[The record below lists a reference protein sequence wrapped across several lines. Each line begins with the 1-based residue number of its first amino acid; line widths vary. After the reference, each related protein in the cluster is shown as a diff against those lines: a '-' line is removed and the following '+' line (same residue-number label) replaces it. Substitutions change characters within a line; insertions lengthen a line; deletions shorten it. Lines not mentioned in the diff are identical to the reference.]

1 MHSDF
6 RLQPRRAPEPGRPFV
21 NREPEL
27 KLVQD
32 KLDLG
37 IQGKPMPSVVMCF
50 WGAFGMGKSWLLL
63 ELKERYE
70 RPDPQV
76 RGSSSYPTIAAR
88 LDLNR
93 EISPALWQ
101 DTGLNREQM
110 IRELWKQLACQL
122 GAEVP
127 DRGRASAD
135 EWAEAFVNEVAA
147 WSARSA
153 TPVIMLDT
161 VDDLVRFDEPTFFW
175 LEQHVVERLAI
186 TERVLFVLT
195 SRGELRRWKRFH
207 VRRRIDSHRLTAFD
221 AETAGKE
228 VKASTAMSE
237 ALYRRAFGHPL
248 ITDFLGTALE
258 DQGVNLQGLEGVEQL
273 IEPLLVQTILGEVIG
288 KILKDM
294 PGQSAELA
302 KPASVLRWVS
312 VEPLRSLAEALSLVE
327 RGRGDAYYLDTLIG
341 ELQAHHLLYWNGDR
355 NSYEFDPTLRRLLAH
370 FLELDA
376 PALFCEAH
384 RAAFDFHNGHLNEYP
399 QYLDRYV
406 PELAYHRAI
415 LGRCERLEQRLPAI
429 QAWWK
434 QFLSEQAPTNPE
446 SWAEFAQALEQDE
459 ELREILPGEDY
470 QCLYS
475 EAQRRAVEQ
484 EG

>member
-1 MHSDF
+1 MNSDS
-6 RLQPRRAPEPGRPFV
+6 RLKPRRTPEPGRRFV
-21 NREPEL
+21 NRETEL
-27 KLVQD
+27 QLVQN

-63 ELKERYE
+63 ELTERHK
-70 RPDPQV
+70 RADPQV
-76 RGSSSYPTIAAR
+76 RGSSSYPTVAAR

-127 DRGRASAD
+127 DLGRASAD
-135 EWAEAFVNEVAA
+135 EWAEAFVNEVTK
-147 WSARSA
+147 WSTRSA
-153 TPVIMLDT
+153 TPLIMLDT
-161 VDDLVRFDEPTFFW
+161 VDDLVKLDEPTFFW
-175 LEQHVVERLAI
+175 LEQHIVERLTI
-186 TERVLFVLT
+186 TDRVLFIFT
-195 SRGELRRWKRFH
+195 SRGELRRWKRFQ

-228 VKASTAMSE
+228 IKASTAMSE
-237 ALYRRAFGHPL
+237 ALYHRAFGHPL

-258 DQGVNLQGLEGVEQL
+258 RHGVCLQELERVEQL
-273 IEPLLVQTILGEVIG
+273 IEPPLVQTILGKVIG
-288 KILKDM
+288 EILKDM
-294 PGQSAELA
+294 PEQSAELA
-302 KPASVLRWVS
+302 KPASALRWVS
-312 VEPLRSLAEALSLVE
+312 VEPLRALAETLGLVE
-327 RGRGDAYYLDTLIG
+327 PGHGDAYYLDNLIG
-341 ELQAHHLLYWNGDR
+341 ELQTHHLLYWNGDR

-384 RAAFDFHNGHLNEYP
+384 RAAFDFHNSHLNEYP

-406 PELAYHRAI
+406 PELAYHRAV
-415 LGRCERLEQRLPAI
+415 LERCERLAQQLPTI
-429 QAWWK
+429 QAWWER
-434 QFLSEQAPTNPE
+434 FLSEKAPPTPE
-446 SWAEFAQALEQDE
+446 PWAELAQALEQDE
-459 ELREILPGEDY
+459 ELKEILPGEDY
-470 QCLYS
+470 QRLRS
-475 EAQRRAVEQ
+475 EAQRRAVKQ

>member
-1 MHSDF
+1 
-6 RLQPRRAPEPGRPFV
+6 
-21 NREPEL
+21 
-27 KLVQD
+27 
-32 KLDLG
+32 
-37 IQGKPMPSVVMCF
+37 MPSVVMCF

-70 RPDPQV
+70 RADPQV

-161 VDDLVRFDEPTFFW
+161 MDDLVRLDEPTFFW
-175 LEQHVVERLAI
+175 LEQQVVERLAI
-186 TERVLFVLT
+186 TDRVLFVLT

-207 VRRRIDSHRLTAFD
+207 VRRRIDSHRLSAFD
-221 AETAGKE
+221 AETAGKQ
-228 VKASTAMSE
+228 VKASTATSE
-237 ALYRRAFGHPL
+237 ALYHRAFGHPL
-248 ITDFLGTALE
+248 ITEFLGTALE
-258 DQGVNLQGLEGVEQL
+258 NRCVNLQGLEGVEEF
-273 IEPLLVQTILGEVIG
+273 IEPSLVQTILGEVIG
-288 KILKDM
+288 EILKAV
-294 PGQSAELA
+294 PEQSAKLA

-312 VEPLRSLAEALSLVE
+312 VEPLRSLAETLGLVE
-327 RGRGDAYYLDTLIG
+327 RGRGDAYYLDELIG
-341 ELQAHHLLYWNGDR
+341 GLQAHHLLYWNSDR
-355 NSYEFDPTLRRLLAH
+355 NSYEFDPTLRRLLVH
-370 FLELDA
+370 FLELDD

-384 RAAFDFHNGHLNEYP
+384 CAAFDFHYGHLNEYP
-399 QYLDRYV
+399 QYLARYV
-406 PELAYHRAI
+406 PELAYHSAT
-415 LGRCERLEQRLPAI
+415 LYRCERLEQQPPTLQTWWEQFFSQKALP
-429 QAWWK
+429 
-434 QFLSEQAPTNPE
+434 NPE
-446 SWAEFAQALEQDE
+446 PWAELVQALDQDD
-459 ELREILPGEDY
+459 ELKEILPSEDY
-470 QCLYS
+470 ERLYS
-475 EAQRRAVEQ
+475 EACRRAVGM

>member
-50 WGAFGMGKSWLLL
+50 GGAFGMGKSWLLL

-76 RGSSSYPTIAAR
+76 RGSGSYPTIAAR

-93 EISPALWQ
+93 KISPALWQ
-101 DTGLNREQM
+101 DTGLNREQV
-110 IRELWKQLACQL
+110 IRELWRQLATQL
-122 GAEVP
+122 GTDVP
-127 DRGRASAD
+127 DLERASAD
-135 EWAEAFVNEVAA
+135 EWAGVFVDEVAA

-161 VDDLVRFDEPTFFW
+161 VDDLVRLDEPTFFW

-186 TERVLFVLT
+186 TDRVLFVLT

-207 VRRRIDSHRLTAFD
+207 VRRRIDSHRLSAFD
-221 AETAGKE
+221 AETAGKQ
-228 VKASTAMSE
+228 VNASTATSE
-237 ALYRRAFGHPL
+237 ALYHRAFGHPL

-258 DQGVNLQGLEGVEQL
+258 NRCVNLQGLDEVEEF
-273 IEPLLVQTILGEVIG
+273 IEPSLVQTILGEVIG
-288 KILKDM
+288 EILKAM
-294 PGQSAELA
+294 PEQSAKLA

-312 VEPLRSLAEALSLVE
+312 VEPLRSLAETLDLVE
-327 RGRGDAYYLDTLIG
+327 RGRGDAYYLDELIG
-341 ELQAHHLLYWNGDR
+341 VLQAHHLLYWNGDR
-355 NSYEFDPTLRRLLAH
+355 NSYEFDPTLRRLLTH
-370 FLELDA
+370 FLELDD

-384 RAAFDFHNGHLNEYP
+384 CAAFDFHNGHLNEYP
-399 QYLDRYV
+399 QYLARYV
-406 PELAYHRAI
+406 PELAYHRAV
-415 LGRCERLEQRLPAI
+415 LDRCERPVQQLPTI
-429 QAWWK
+429 QAWWG
-434 QFLSEQAPTNPE
+434 QFLSEQALTSPE
-446 SWAEFAQALEQDE
+446 PWTELVQALEQDE
-459 ELREILPGEDY
+459 ELKEILPSGDY
-470 QCLYS
+470 QRLHS
-475 EAQRRAVEQ
+475 EARRRAARA